1 MPPKDCRFGD
11 PEEYRSTFAVS
22 EGVIELYEKIV
33 QLIELPEFPDN
44 GVILPGIPVIKNQ
57 GIDCN
62 YLVASGP

>member
-11 PEEYRSTFAVS
+11 PEEYRSTFKIS
-22 EGVIELYEKIV
+22 E
-33 QLIELPEFPDN
+33 
-44 GVILPGIPVIKNQ
+44 GVILPGFPVIKNQ